1 MNSTKIITKT
11 WLPKVAAISNH
22 RTSLLHRISVL
33 GFFNSK
39 IKCIFLVSIVLVV
52 FWFFFRYA
60 CSNYLPFSHYK
71 EQQEQHM
78 MYYGRRKI
86 KQMLSEASYHICSF
100 RRNNSRISLL
110 QLLVSYIFRENS
122 LSKGKIV
129 DNKNFMKLLTSQIFC
144 L

>member
-1 MNSTKIITKT
+1 MNSTKTITKT
-11 WLPKVAAISNH
+11 WLAKVAAISNH

-39 IKCIFLVSIVLVV
+39 MYISSFHCSFGVLVFTFDMHV
-52 FWFFFRYA
+52 WITYHSCIIKNNR
-60 CSNYLPFSHYK
+60 NN
-71 EQQEQHM
+71 M

-100 RRNNSRISLL
+100 KRNNSRISLL
-110 QLLVSYIFRENS
+110 QLSVSYIFKENS

-129 DNKNFMKLLTSQIFC
+129 DNKNVMKLLTCQIFC